1 MKLRTITGAGIIA
14 TALLYAP
21 QAFAWGSLAIDSP
34 QGQLSG
40 TATDETSEEG
50 ARAIAAL
57 SCGTKCYSV
66 IVFRYTCAAYAAD
79 LTPGS
84 TAIGWSFSTGQETAS
99 MQALSY
105 CRQQGGARCQVRVAA
120 CEQTRNRNGSA
131 RLDSA
136 PTIAAAPPPPATPG
150 ARPYD
155 PNAARSAVEQAFARF
170 ASPSASPAPAVQPPP
185 PPPPVAVAPPPPPA
199 VVATAPTSVPPPPV
213 TPRFSGN
220 DVHRVA
226 LVIGNDDY
234 QNLPHLQKAVNDSRA
249 VGDALSKIGFNVIHV
264 ENAVRRLMNQK
275 IVEFANKV
283 GRGDTA
289 FLFYSG
295 HGVEIRG
302 ENFLLPVD
310 MPQVQENQEGM
321 VTGEGIPSDSLIEQL
336 QARGAKLVMVV
347 LDACRENPF
356 AKQGTR
362 GIGGTRGLGQ
372 TVAPEGVFVLYS
384 AGAGQTALDRLSDA
398 DANPNSVFTRKFI
411 QVLGQPGLTVQEV
424 ATQTRAAVHELAGTV
439 NHPQMPAYYDQVL
452 GQFTLSAP
460 R

>member
-1 MKLRTITGAGIIA
+1 MV
-14 TALLYAP
+14 YAP
-21 QAFAWGSLAIDSP
+21 QAFAWGALAIDGP
-34 QGQLSG
+34 QGQLNG
-40 TATDETSEEG
+40 TATDQTSEEG
-50 ARAIAAL
+50 ARAIASM
-57 SCGTKCYSV
+57 SCGSNCRSV
-66 IVFRYTCAAYAAD
+66 VVFRYTCAAYAAD
-79 LTPGS
+79 QTPGS
-84 TAIGWSFSTGQETAS
+84 TVIGWANSAGQETAS
-99 MQALSY
+99 AQALNY
-105 CRQQGGARCQVRVAA
+105 CRQQGGTRCQVRVWA
-120 CEQTRNRNGSA
+120 CEQTRNASGSA
-131 RLDSA
+131 RFEQ
-136 PTIAAAPPPPATPG
+136 AAAPAPPPVANRG
-150 ARPYD
+150 AD
-155 PNAARSAVEQAFARF
+155 PNAARRAVEEAFSRF
-170 ASPSASPAPAVQPPP
+170 ANPSSPAVVPPPP
-185 PPPPVAVAPPPPPA
+185 PPPPVAVAPPPRPLD
-199 VVATAPTSVPPPPV
+199 VATAPAATPPAAV
-213 TPRFSGN
+213 VPRFSGN

-226 LVIGNDDY
+226 LVIGNDNY
-234 QNLPHLQKAVNDSRA
+234 QNLPHLQKAVNNSRA
-249 VGDALSKIGFNVIHV
+249 VGDALAKIGFDVIHV

-275 IVEFANKV
+275 VVEFANKV

-302 ENFLLPVD
+302 QNFLLPVD

-411 QVLGQPGLTVQEV
+411 QVLGQSGLTVQEV
-424 ATQTRAAVHELAGTV
+424 ATQTRAAVHELAATV